1 MITGVGIYSS
11 DSSICKAALHMGVI
25 FDELGGIVQL
35 SPSYPREKVHPSEA
49 NDITS
54 MENNG
59 PLVRTFSVTRPN
71 SCSAYMSA
79 INDTAGV
86 IAKKDPKVMPEDEQP
101 IENAATFLEVSERS
115 RSFLRPVMLS
125 FAETEEDD
133 GGAPIPRCTTNPK
146 AVEKLVDQFGQ
157 VPVFMWMPRVSTMPE
172 FNGAKEVNTNGM
184 PNFEATKNVTKTY
197 TFLFGFRVTACPSD
211 DKKFG

>member
-1 MITGVGIYSS
+1 
-11 DSSICKAALHMGVI
+11 
-25 FDELGGIVQL
+25 
-35 SPSYPREKVHPSEA
+35 
-49 NDITS
+49 
-54 MENNG
+54 
-59 PLVRTFSVTRPN
+59 
-71 SCSAYMSA
+71 MSA

-101 IENAATFLEVSERS
+101 IENAATFFEVSERS
-115 RSFLRPVMLS
+115 HSFLRPVMLS

-133 GGAPIPRCTTNPK
+133 GGAPVPRCTTNPK
-146 AVEKLVDQFGQ
+146 AVEKLVEQFGQ

-197 TFLFGFRVTACPSD
+197 TFLFGFKVTACPSD
-211 DKKFG
+211 DKKFGQIFAHSGQGGYGLRLVGKGEKTNCMIEFVKLGTSDVFKTG